1 MWLLGFFHMI
11 CGDVIKL
18 IHDVMFQSFFYI
30 ALKNIRYK
38 FKNKCYLNKKLC
50 PNGSLS
56 LHKCVYKSQKVLLLL
71 IVHVPFVV

>member
-1 MWLLGFFHMI
+1 MVAGFFHMI

-38 FKNKCYLNKKLC
+38 FKNKCYLNKKLSKWISFTSQMC
-50 PNGSLS
+50 LQ
-56 LHKCVYKSQKVLLLL
+56 KSKVLLLL